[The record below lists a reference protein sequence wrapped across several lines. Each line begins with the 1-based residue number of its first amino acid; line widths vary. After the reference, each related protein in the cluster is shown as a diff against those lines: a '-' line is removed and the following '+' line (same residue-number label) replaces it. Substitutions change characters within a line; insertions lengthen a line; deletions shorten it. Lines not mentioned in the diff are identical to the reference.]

1 MLSPLFQLRRAVMH
15 GNNDGLADS
24 SSKTKG
30 TDRGK
35 GIKDKPNGSFRGN
48 HVFSSTSSLQPVGT
62 IDRYARYQGIHH
74 PTVSCC
80 YGMLC
85 RICSA
90 VFQPKNRYLVRRSCT
105 FATSTR
111 QHELRYYCCTDQ
123 GYTCSEIC
131 RL

>member
-1 MLSPLFQLRRAVMH
+1 MH

-90 VFQPKNRYLVRRSCT
+90 VFQPKNRYSCVDHAHLQLLPGNMNSGTTVVRIRGIPALKYVDCEEDFDRRSV
-105 FATSTR
+105 
-111 QHELRYYCCTDQ
+111 
-123 GYTCSEIC
+123 
-131 RL
+131 